1 MKINLPGVCARLL
14 RRVGI
19 LGPYWS
25 APGRYIALFLIIY
38 LEIGLLDYFLCGSF
52 PHSYSLAN
60 IGGEIYYR
68 YSHNL
73 SKELLSDSEDK
84 QTPI

>member
-25 APGRYIALFLIIY
+25 APGRYLALFLIID
-38 LEIGLLDYFLCGSF
+38 LEIGLLYYFLCG
-52 PHSYSLAN
+52 SLAN